1 MIKENK
7 IENKIAIGFNLISEE
22 VTKLRKENSQLKLK
36 LCLMREY
43 IYGNYEPEIAIE
55 KIKEI
60 DEKEMDEQL

>member
-1 MIKENK
+1 MKKKEN
-7 IENKIAIGFNLISEE
+7 NKIATGFNLISEE

-36 LCLMREY
+36 LCLMREF
-43 IYGNYEPEIAIE
+43 IYGNYEPENAIE